1 MILGYTPQFVLEPM
15 VAALQRQGWTLHPTD
30 EPEAMLLAGT
40 ADVVITSPME
50 YASSL
55 GLVDYALVPQ
65 FGVMTG
71 GFAGML
77 KLIFNQG
84 LASINT
90 VAVRQP
96 DGFPAL
102 VARII
107 LLEKY
112 DLTPR
117 FIPIPDGS
125 NLDQMLA
132 LADAALI
139 AGDEAIFD
147 ASGKRSMF
155 DLSDEWEDM
164 AETMLPY
171 LLAWGRI
178 GRLTEPQLQG
188 FAVAAKEAGAAIPD
202 TAARSANPTLA
213 GRFHQRYLL
222 GDVRYGLR
230 DEDLPGLT
238 ALYGYLFYHGAIHD
252 MPTLKY
258 LPDGELAGPP
268 LTPPPAQ
275 PTEPA
280 EPAKP
285 TENRTSNQPTE

>member
-1 MILGYTPQFVLEPM
+1 MILGYTPQFVLEPL

-40 ADVVITSPME
+40 ADVVITSPLE
-50 YASSL
+50 YATSL

-90 VAVRQP
+90 VAVRKP
-96 DGFPAL
+96 HGFAAL

-107 LLEKY
+107 FLEKY
-112 DLTPR
+112 DITPR
-117 FIPIPDGS
+117 LVPLPDS
-125 NLDQMLA
+125 SDVDQMLA
-132 LADAALI
+132 VADAALL
-139 AGDEAIFD
+139 AGDDAIFD

-171 LLAWGRI
+171 RIAWGRI
-178 GRLTEPQLQG
+178 GNITEPALQG
-188 FAVAAKEAGAAIPD
+188 FAVAAQEAGLAIPD
-202 TAARSANPTLA
+202 AAAQSTNPTLA

-230 DEDLPGLT
+230 DADIPALT
-238 ALYGYLFYHGAIHD
+238 TLCGYLFYHGMIHD

-258 LPDGELAGPP
+258 LPDGEIAGPP
-268 LTPPPAQ
+268 PTPPPA
-275 PTEPA
+275 EPA
-280 EPAKP
+280 NDE
-285 TENRTSNQPTE
+285 TSNQPTE